1 MIFFSGGEQPN
12 ETQKISDFLFTRRH
26 CFQLC
31 FVFFP
36 SVGIYFMQA
45 IKKRENSGSFVPLNS
60 IPGAH
65 TTLPTPR
72 YELGRSFGRV
82 IKFYKNFD
90 FHAKKGRG
98 GGEATQAENDGGK
111 KGWKVEDFSWGIP
124 SDHCNKLSIYY
135 LVHTLRHSYFF
146 PLFLPSFHFRGPPCI
161 RKSWQRFTQVSTYHS
176 PTTEW
181 INNSLCGT
189 NWIFC
194 CIFLISGFFLC
205 AVTVRQTGEGG
216 LRAEGKTRKWGKH
229 THKMKRK
236 VLKVFHC
243 RKLQMIL
250 T

>member
-1 MIFFSGGEQPN
+1 MPRKAEEAEKRRRLRMMAEKKGGKLRIFLEEFHQITATN
-12 ETQKISDFLFTRRH
+12 CRFIILFT
-26 CFQLC
+26 L
-31 FVFFP
+31 
-36 SVGIYFMQA
+36 SGIR
-45 IKKRENSGSFVPLNS
+45 I
-60 IPGAH
+60 
-65 TTLPTPR
+65 
-72 YELGRSFGRV
+72 
-82 IKFYKNFD
+82 
-90 FHAKKGRG
+90 
-98 GGEATQAENDGGK
+98 
-111 KGWKVEDFSWGIP
+111 FSP
-124 SDHCNKLSIYY
+124 
-135 LVHTLRHSYFF
+135 F
-146 PLFLPSFHFRGPPCI
+146 FLPSFHFRGPPCI

-205 AVTVRQTGEGG
+205 AFTVRQTGEGG

-229 THKMKRK
+229 THKMKKK